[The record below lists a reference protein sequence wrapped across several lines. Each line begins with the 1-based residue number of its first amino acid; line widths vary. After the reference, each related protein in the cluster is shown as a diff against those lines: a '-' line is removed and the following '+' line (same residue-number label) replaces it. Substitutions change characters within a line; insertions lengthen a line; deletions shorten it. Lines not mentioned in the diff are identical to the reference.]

1 MTPETPQLIYICAPY
16 AAYDNKTVED
26 NVAAANRHGNYI
38 AKLGHIPIIPHNYY
52 YCKGSE
58 SEEFWKEL
66 DLKLLGYCSILYF
79 PSSPA
84 NPTPIT
90 PGCRAELQYAF
101 DTEMP
106 IITFINEQNIYGLYD
121 PDAIKNF

>member
-1 MTPETPQLIYICAPY
+1 MYPETPQLIYICAPY
-16 AAYDNKTVED
+16 AAYDNRTVEQ
-26 NVAAANRHGNYI
+26 NVAEANMYGNLL
-38 AKLGHIPIIPHNYY
+38 AKLGHIPIIPHNYH
-52 YCKGSE
+52 YCKVDE

-66 DLKLLGYCSILYF
+66 DLKLLSHCHILFF
-79 PSSPA
+79 PSTPA

-106 IITFINEQNIYGLYD
+106 VITFINEQNIYGIYD